1 MKAPIERRHQKD
13 KRLLPLRG
21 DGNIPKNTS
30 QSETK
35 VIGDELRTLSKS
47 INGGDNG

>member
-1 MKAPIERRHQKD
+1 MKSPIERRHQKD

-21 DGNIPKNTS
+21 DGNIPKNTP

-35 VIGDELRTLSKS
+35 VIGDEFRILNKS
-47 INGGDNG
+47 IEGGDNG